1 MRQLIIKDIELQ
13 FQMKK
18 RVYIVYSI
26 HNENIYSNEY
36 DFCMNFIKNHNLKVQ
51 KINID
56 TNSIYVA

>member
-1 MRQLIIKDIELQ
+1 MRQFKIKSMDLQ

-18 RVYIVYSI
+18 RVYNVYTI
-26 HNENIYSNEY
+26 YNENIYSNEY
-36 DFCMNFIKNHNLKVQ
+36 DFCINFIKNHNLKVQ